1 MLMLSFM
8 LFQDAYNLHDI
19 PVEEDSRQR
28 QVWMSSERDQ
38 NNGYDDHEILTIK
51 DPPFDFEEYSIS
63 KQYEDDEPSPS
74 FYIESYYAPPSVIEL
89 DESWHSDYK
98 MNERGRT
105 KRRSRSRSKRTRS

>member
-28 QVWMSSERDQ
+28 QVWMSTERDR
-38 NNGYDDHEILTIK
+38 NNGYDDYEILTIK

-63 KQYEDDEPSPS
+63 
-74 FYIESYYAPPSVIEL
+74 
-89 DESWHSDYK
+89 
-98 MNERGRT
+98 
-105 KRRSRSRSKRTRS
+105 